1 MWPAHEIIA
10 EKDVFQWT
18 LLGSNLRYF
27 EKKRTGKVK
36 KEMTLFWNS
45 FGTFWEVHTNIK
57 YDNLLHATL

>member
-36 KEMTLFWNS
+36 KEMTLF
-45 FGTFWEVHTNIK
+45 
-57 YDNLLHATL
+57 